1 MSHRPQ
7 CDSVQCL
14 ITPRPRPGS
23 DDKYLTSSSP
33 QAILVHTSW
42 PQSTHSMQFTSAPA
56 KCLQKSIRLTT
67 DTCLVSSISAIS
79 RPELRSS
86 WLVTV
91 WSCEPCDR
99 VTGSLSLGQEALLTP
114 SSGGS
119 EVAIKAMRSEELDRL
134 QRQVFVRIDEYYVM
148 ICPPIIANHP
158 SKADSYFG
166 SQKQHFPAL
175 IVIMI
180 PFVS

>member
-1 MSHRPQ
+1 M
-7 CDSVQCL
+7 
-14 ITPRPRPGS
+14 
-23 DDKYLTSSSP
+23 
-33 QAILVHTSW
+33 
-42 PQSTHSMQFTSAPA
+42 
-56 KCLQKSIRLTT
+56 
-67 DTCLVSSISAIS
+67 
-79 RPELRSS
+79 
-86 WLVTV
+86 
-91 WSCEPCDR
+91 
-99 VTGSLSLGQEALLTP
+99 TGSLSLGQEALLTP

-180 PFVS
+180 PFVSSYIAHYITDRGYWQGAGV